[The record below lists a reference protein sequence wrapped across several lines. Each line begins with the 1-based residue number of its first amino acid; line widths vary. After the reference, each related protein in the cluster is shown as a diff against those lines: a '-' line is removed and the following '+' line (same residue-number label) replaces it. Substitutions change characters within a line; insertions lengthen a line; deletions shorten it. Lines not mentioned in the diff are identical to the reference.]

1 MTVAEFIA
9 IWRKSDLTERSGSQQ
24 HFLGL
29 CELIEHPKPIEAD
42 PKGESFTFER
52 GAEKNTGGDGFADVW
67 KKGFFGWEYKGK
79 HKNLDAAY
87 QQLLR
92 YAQALENPPLMV
104 VCDMDRII
112 IRTNFTNTPTVK
124 HEIALAELARP
135 ENLALLRTVFFEPEK
150 LKPGVT
156 LESITTEAASQLG
169 EIALS
174 MRKRG
179 LPALDVAH
187 FLDRMIFC
195 LFAEDVSLLPKGL
208 FSRVLKNSEGDAAR
222 FRKVVAQLFEAMAE
236 GGNFG
241 ADKIMHFN
249 GNLFTD
255 ATVLDT
261 EPEEIEKIAR
271 VSTLDWSAVD
281 PSIFGTLFER
291 GLDPDKRSQ
300 LGAHY
305 TSRADIEVLVEPVVM
320 QPLRREWDEIRRI
333 TDNLL
338 KYGRK
343 TPPAGVAPPPSA
355 ENESDSSSP
364 QPGAVVPHTT
374 KNPSSKSSTHRP
386 LSPAVKAKAKR
397 QATLLIGNFL
407 HPRLTSIKVLDP
419 ACGSGNF
426 LYVTLQKLKD
436 FEKEVILY
444 ASNEG
449 LGGFLP
455 VIGPWQLYGIEV
467 NPYAYE
473 LAQMTVWIGYLQWV
487 RNNGLGNVSEPVL
500 RKMDNFK
507 CMDAI
512 IDLTDPEHPKE
523 PEWPKVD
530 FIVGNP
536 PFLGDKL
543 MRSQMG
549 DEYVTKLRT
558 FYVDRIPGQSDLC
571 CYWFERARA
580 QIASGHCKR
589 AGLLAT
595 QNIRGGASR
604 KVLDRVKDS
613 GNIFFAVSD
622 RRWILDGANVH
633 ISMIAFDQGAEPL
646 RVLDGQTVAVI
657 NANLTACVDTTGAQ
671 KLPETAS
678 VAFIG
683 SCKGGPFDIDQS
695 EAVRLL
701 TLGGNPHERPNS
713 DVVRPVVNSQELL
726 GRIEQRWI
734 VDFAD
739 LDRTQAALYESPH
752 RLVVDR
758 VKPVRDKNRDKWLRE
773 NWWRPQR
780 MRPEMR
786 KAIAP
791 LPRFLVTPTTSK
803 HRIFAWLS
811 TPALPDH
818 KLVVLARADDYSFGV
833 MHSRIHEAWARAVG
847 TQLRERESGLN
858 YNVQTSF
865 ETFPLPRPTPE
876 QEAAIAEAAKEL
888 DTLRNNW
895 LNPPEWTKEDVLQF
909 PGSVDGPWARYVHD
923 PDSRGIGT
931 VRYPRLVPKDE
942 ASAKLLSKRTLTNLY
957 NHRPDWL
964 DLAHRRLDEAVF
976 ATYGWP
982 PDLTD
987 EQILEKLLALNLQ
1000 RAGQ

>member
-1 MTVAEFIA
+1 MTVAEFIS
-9 IWRKSDLTERSGSQQ
+9 IWRKSDLTERSGAQQ

-29 CELIEHPKPIEAD
+29 CELIGHPKPIEAD
-42 PKGESFTFER
+42 PKGEFFTFER
-52 GAEKNTGGDGFADVW
+52 GAEKSTGGDGFADVW
-67 KKGFFGWEYKGK
+67 KKGCFGWEYKGK

-104 VCDMDRII
+104 VCDMERIV

-124 HEIALAELARP
+124 HEIALSELARP
-135 ENLALLRTVFFEPEK
+135 ENLALLRMVFFEPEK

-208 FSRVLKNSEGDAAR
+208 FSKVLKSSQGDPAR
-222 FRKVVAQLFEAMAE
+222 FRKIVAQLFEAMAE

-249 GNLFTD
+249 GNLFAD
-255 ATVLDT
+255 AAVLDM

-320 QPLRREWDEIRRI
+320 QPLRREWEEIRRI
-333 TDNLL
+333 ADNLL
-338 KYGRK
+338 KTGKKNPGPKDFGRK
-343 TPPAGVAPPPSA
+343 IT
-355 ENESDSSSP
+355 
-364 QPGAVVPHTT
+364 
-374 KNPSSKSSTHRP
+374 
-386 LSPAVKAKAKR
+386 PAVRTKAMNQAK
-397 QATLLIGNFL
+397 LMIGQFL
-407 HPRLTSIKVLDP
+407 YPRLTSVKVLDP

-436 FEKEVILY
+436 FEKDVILY
-444 ASNEG
+444 ASNKG

-455 VIGPWQLYGIEV
+455 VVGPWQLYGIEI

-512 IDLTDPEHPKE
+512 IDLSDPENPRE

-536 PFLGDKL
+536 PFLGGKL
-543 MRSQMG
+543 LRRELG
-549 DEYVTKLRT
+549 DAYVNKLLALWKDQT
-558 FYVDRIPGQSDLC
+558 PAEADLC
-571 CYWFERARA
+571 CYWFEKARA
-580 QIASGHCKR
+580 QIKKGRCKR

-595 QNIRGGASR
+595 QGIRGGANR
-604 KVLDRVKDS
+604 KVLERIKKTGD
-613 GNIFFAVSD
+613 IFFAESD
-622 RRWILDGANVH
+622 REWILDGANVH
-633 ISMIAFDQGAEPL
+633 VSMVGFDNGDEER
-646 RVLDGQTVAVI
+646 RVLDRQEVQAV
-657 NANLTACVDTTGAQ
+657 NPNLSTDSDTTQAKRRKENIGIAFMGTTKQGAFDVVEG
-671 KLPETAS
+671 LPIEWLHQ
-678 VAFIG
+678 
-683 SCKGGPFDIDQS
+683 P
-695 EAVRLL
+695 
-701 TLGGNPHERPNS
+701 NPHGRPNS
-713 DVVRPVVNSQELL
+713 DVLTPWMNGQDVTKKCSGKWIIDFYKMSEDEAARYELPFGYVSEHVRKFREANPRSWYRKEWWQ
-726 GRIEQRWI
+726 
-734 VDFAD
+734 
-739 LDRTQAALYESPH
+739 LYA
-752 RLVVDR
+752 
-758 VKPVRDKNRDKWLRE
+758 
-773 NWWRPQR
+773 Q
-780 MRPEMR
+780 RPEMR
-786 KAIAP
+786 AAISP
-791 LPRFLVTPTTSK
+791 LNRFLATANVSK
-803 HRIFAWLS
+803 HRLFVWLRA
-811 TPALPDH
+811 PVNPDH
-818 KLVVLARADDYSFGV
+818 QLIVFARSDDYFFGV
-833 MHSRIHEAWARAVG
+833 LHSRLHEVWARAQG
-847 TQLRERESGLN
+847 TQLRERESGFR
-858 YNVQTSF
+858 YTPTTCF
-865 ETFPLPRPTPE
+865 ETFPLPNPTPE
-876 QEAAIAEAAKEL
+876 QEVAIAEAAKEL
-888 DTLRNNW
+888 DSLRNNW
-895 LNPPEWTKEDVLQF
+895 LNPPEWTKEEVLEF
-909 PGSVDGPWARYVHD
+909 PGSADGPWARYIAG
-923 PDSRGIGT
+923 PDSRGVGT
-931 VRYPRLVPKDE
+931 VRYPRIVPNDE

-964 DLAHRRLDEAVF
+964 SLAHRRLDEAVCS
-976 ATYGWP
+976 AYGWP
-982 PDLTD
+982 SDLSD
-987 EQILEKLLALNLQ
+987 DDILEKLLALNLE
-1000 RAGQ
+1000 RSTH